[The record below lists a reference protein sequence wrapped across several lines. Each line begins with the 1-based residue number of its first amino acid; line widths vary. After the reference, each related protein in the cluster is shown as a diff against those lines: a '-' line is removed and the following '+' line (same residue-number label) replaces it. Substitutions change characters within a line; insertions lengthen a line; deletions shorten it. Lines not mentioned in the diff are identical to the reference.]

1 MSGGHFNYQQSRIND
16 IADEIEYQID
26 NNGETSDYGYTTEY
40 SPEVI
45 KEFKNAVYQ
54 LRKAFAYAQRIDWL
68 LSADDGEDTFRERLA
83 EELKILR
90 GQKTKIGV
98 IDYEHNETN

>member
-1 MSGGHFNYQQSRIND
+1 MSGGHFDYQQSRIND

-26 NNGETSDYGYTTEY
+26 RNGETSEFGYTVDY

-54 LRKAFAYAQRIDWL
+54 LRKAFTYAQRIDWF
-68 LSADDGEDTFRERLA
+68 LSGDDGEDTFHERLT
-83 EELKILR
+83 EELKNLHR
-90 GQKTKIGV
+90 Q
-98 IDYEHNETN
+98 N